1 MTDTPNFRDLVGEDL
16 PETER
21 ARLER
26 VHELLVAA
34 GPPPELPPELVQ
46 PDLDPREQNVAH
58 LPRRRQ
64 GFVIAIAA
72 AVGIAAFLGGFLA
85 GRTKEPFPVV
95 FHIPMQGTALAQ
107 NASAT
112 INVGKADEAGN
123 WPLKVDV
130 HGLKPLPKGQYYEMF
145 LTKGHKPSAS
155 CGTFRVTSQGDTVRL
170 NAPYN
175 LRGFDGW
182 VVTLERSGSNTH
194 PVVLKTKPQTQPA

>member
-16 PETER
+16 PEAER

-26 VHELLVAA
+26 VHEFLIAA

-123 WPLKVDV
+123 WPLKVEV

-182 VVTLERSGSNTH
+182 VVTLERSGSGTH
-194 PVVLKTKPQTQPA
+194 PVVLKTKPQTQQA